1 MCKENKE
8 LFIILFA
15 FLFLSCLVGVLR
27 AEEPGPWFLISETEL
42 RSIGEYLAKS
52 EQEKQS
58 WQSQASELRIRA
70 EKSEADSS
78 LLNNQLAEA
87 RAQSRKLET
96 SFNEYE
102 ADQLIQTSLKNG
114 EIAKLKE
121 EVATEKQKAT
131 KAEGTAALRLVIII
145 ALASVIVLYI
155 AFKVCRFFRL
165 I

>member
-1 MCKENKE
+1 MCEANKG
-8 LFIILFA
+8 
-15 FLFLSCLVGVLR
+15 FLFYLLCALLLAFVEGVVR
-27 AEEPGPWFLISETEL
+27 AEEPWYLISETEL

-52 EQEKQS
+52 EREKQS
-58 WQSQASELRIRA
+58 WLSQASESRIRA

-87 RAQSRKLET
+87 RAQNRKLET

-114 EIAKLKE
+114 EIVKLKE

-131 KAEGTAALRLVIII
+131 KAEGAAALRLVVII